1 MKKPR
6 TKNKNRKIYI
16 ADTDVGL
23 GVFAKKLIKKDEKIL
38 KFSGPIINCS
48 QITGEKALHGYPIQ
62 IEDNKY
68 IDTQK
73 PGVLVN
79 HSCNPNA
86 GIKNDKILIAIKN
99 IYIDEEIRFDYSTT
113 MDEDDW
119 TMKCKCRQKNCRKII
134 KDFKYLP
141 KRTQEKYL
149 KLCVVQNFV
158 AQKYGKS
165 TI

>member
-1 MKKPR
+1 MKNPR
-6 TKNKNRKIYI
+6 MQSKKQKIYI
-16 ADTDVGL
+16 VDTNVGL
-23 GVFAKKLIKKDEKIL
+23 GIFAKNSIRKGEKIL
-38 KFSGPIINCS
+38 EFLGPIIKRN
-48 QITGEKALHGYPIQ
+48 QITGKKALHGYPIQ
-62 IEDNKY
+62 IGDNKY

-119 TMKCKCRQKNCRKII
+119 TMKCKCHQKNCRKTKTRSKNDEKQEII
-134 KDFKYLP
+134 
-141 KRTQEKYL
+141 
-149 KLCVVQNFV
+149 
-158 AQKYGKS
+158 
-165 TI
+165 